1 MNDTVSTASNIDTRV
16 VHAKKNASYLGGA
29 VFAHEGAEAVIRDV
43 KNRILALGH
52 VGTVDV
58 VGGGANVFVFAVSEN
73 IDADNVGF
81 GMAVLSR
88 FGGADISNFARAAV
102 DDNVA
107 AFANKTRLHGKG
119 GGCTGIGGVDG
130 KVFLLLQLLLIR
142 HGAIAVPVET
152 LQSRSEQNPK

>member
-1 MNDTVSTASNIDTRV
+1 MRYLRGSV
-16 VHAKKNASYLGGA
+16 V
-29 VFAHEGAEAVIRDV
+29 AHEGAKSIIRNIKDGV
-43 KNRILALGH
+43 LPLCHMGN
-52 VGTVDV
+52 VDV

-73 IDADNVGF
+73 IDADNVRF

-107 AFANKTRLHGKG
+107 TFANKTRLHGKG

-142 HGAIAVPVET
+142 HGAKAVPVET
-152 LQSRSEQNPK
+152 LQ